1 MQRSR
6 PNLPILAHVLPAL
19 AAALV
24 VAGSLV
30 TARPASAQ
38 AADCPTAGP
47 AEVEAIARAYFDAFN
62 AGDRAALDALLAPD
76 YRQQQGAV
84 VAPQDRALHLDRLD
98 SVRKAFPDGV
108 YTIDWLIVDGDE
120 AAVRHTF
127 RGTHR
132 GEYADVPASGKPV
145 AVGAFHVHRI
155 ACGKI
160 AETWN
165 AGDAL
170 GLFRQIGAI
179 PGPATT
185 PADEELPAPASPA
198 RASCP
203 ETTPAENEA
212 AARRWYDEVLNEGWF
227 EVLDELLAEDVV
239 HHAGVMIDL
248 NGREET
254 AGGLRAIRAGF
265 PDIRYTVDGVVAV
278 GDTVLIRWTGHA
290 SRRVPGRAGERRG
303 RGLEGMN
310 AFRFACGRIVEGWS
324 EANGLAIMRQIGAL
338 P

>member
-1 MQRSR
+1 LS
-6 PNLPILAHVLPAL
+6 AC

-24 VAGSLV
+24 VAGSLFA
-30 TARPASAQ
+30 TSPASAQ
-38 AADCPTAGP
+38 TAANCPAASE
-47 AEVEAIARAYFDAFN
+47 AEVEAIARAYFDTFN
-62 AGDRAALDALLAPD
+62 TGDRAALDALLTPD
-76 YRQQQGAV
+76 YRHQGAV
-84 VAPQDRALHLDRLD
+84 VASQDRALHLDRLD
-98 SVRKAFPDGV
+98 AVRKAFPDGV
-108 YTIDWLIVDGDE
+108 FTIDWLIVDGDTV
-120 AAVRHTF
+120 AVRHTF
-127 RGTHR
+127 RGTHQ
-132 GEYADVPASGKPV
+132 GEFVDVPASGKPV

-155 ACGKI
+155 ACSKI

-185 PADEELPAPASPA
+185 PADEELPAPAAPA

-203 ETTPAENEA
+203 ETTPEQNEA
-212 AARRWYDEVLNEGWF
+212 AARRWYDEVLNQGRF
-227 EVLDELLAEDVV
+227 EVLNELLAEDVV
-239 HHAGVMIDL
+239 HHAGVMVDL

-265 PDIRYTVDGVVAV
+265 PDIQYTVDGVVAAD
-278 GDTVLIRWTGHA
+278 DTVLIRWTGRGTHQGEFLGVPA
-290 SRRVPGRAGERRG
+290 SGASVDWS
-303 RGLEGMN
+303 GLN
-310 AFRFACGRIVEGWS
+310 AFRIACGQVVEGWS